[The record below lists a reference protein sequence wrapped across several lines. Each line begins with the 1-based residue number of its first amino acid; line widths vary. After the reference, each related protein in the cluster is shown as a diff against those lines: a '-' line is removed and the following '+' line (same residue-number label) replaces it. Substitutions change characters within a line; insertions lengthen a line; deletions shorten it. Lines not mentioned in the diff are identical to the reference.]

1 MSSQL
6 SVLIPCKNE
15 RDNIRACIASARQV
29 ADEVLVADSGSTDG
43 TLEIARELGCRII
56 EREYGTSGDFKNWA
70 IPQAAHEWVF
80 ILDADER
87 ITAELA
93 QEIRDTIREP
103 KHDGYW
109 VYRLN
114 HFMGHP
120 ILHGPW
126 RNDRCLRLFRRDVG
140 RYVGPTDHA
149 EVKLS
154 SGTVG
159 RLGER
164 LVHYT
169 CTSYSQYLPKI
180 SRYADV
186 QAQLWKAE
194 GRWPKL
200 RQLLFRFPMRFVQ
213 GYVLRL
219 GFLDGLA
226 GLQVCALVAYLSWL
240 KQACLWQLQS
250 GRNIRELDTNF
261 AQAPLVLPVAKMPIV
276 ENSESTGGASG
287 TQIGVQAGATWN
299 FREWRHRV
307 TPQWLRTD
315 SRRRRRNILLRRIGY
330 QRCFTPPIII
340 RDPSLAVRSSLRY
353 VVANELITNPRMTF
367 LQIGAFDGVGEDD
380 LRELVTTHN
389 LRGVMVEPQPAAFA
403 RLQQTYRNQR
413 QVTLL
418 QAAIAE
424 SEGTRDLYCHRTHAS
439 MAASF
444 DRQHL
449 RKHGISDR
457 DIVAQPVPCH
467 TIESALRV
475 GGLANVDLIQ
485 IDAEGY
491 DWPIIRSID
500 FSRIRPRMI
509 RFEYRHMS
517 DADADACLAHLA
529 SHGYRFLL
537 ESNDIIAVQV
547 ETSETAIK
555 AVRRSA

>member
-6 SVLIPCKNE
+6 SVIIPCKNE
-15 RDNIRACIASARQV
+15 RDNIRACVASARQV

-70 IPQAAHEWVF
+70 IPQAKHEWVF

-87 ITAELA
+87 ITVELA
-93 QEIRDTIREP
+93 REIRDAIREP

-120 ILHGPW
+120 ICHGPW
-126 RNDRCLRLFRRDVG
+126 RNDRCLRLFRRDLG

-149 EVKLS
+149 EVALS

-159 RLGER
+159 RMRER

-186 QAQLWKAE
+186 QAQLWKEE
-194 GRWPKL
+194 GRRPKL
-200 RQLLFRFPMRFVQ
+200 RQLLLRFPMRFIQ

-250 GRNIRELDTNF
+250 GRSIRELDNNF
-261 AQAPLVLPVAKMPIV
+261 DQAPLVMPVAKIPLV
-276 ENSESTGGASG
+276 ENAESTGEASG
-287 TQIGVQAGATWN
+287 TQAEVQAATRRS

-315 SRRRRRNILLRRIGY
+315 SRRRRRNIILRQLGY
-330 QRCFTPPIII
+330 QRCFTPPILI
-340 RDPSLAVRSSLRY
+340 RDPSLFVRSSLRY
-353 VVANELITNPRMTF
+353 VVANELMTNPRMTF

-424 SEGTRDLYCHRTHAS
+424 SEGTRDLYCHRSHAS

-444 DRQHL
+444 DRHHL
-449 RKHGISDR
+449 RKHGIADR

-475 GGLANVDLIQ
+475 GGLSNVDLIQ

-500 FSRIRPRMI
+500 FARIRPRMI

-529 SHGYRFLL
+529 TNGYRFLL
-537 ESNDIIAVQV
+537 ESNDIIAVQIATPAASTKV
-547 ETSETAIK
+547 
-555 AVRRSA
+555 VRRSA